1 MSETRTVHD
10 PFIGIDVE
18 VSDKLV
24 DRLRGKYA
32 IGPHLPNGNPEFGWR
47 QFQAPPIQ
55 HEAADKIEALEA
67 EITRFRTELETA
79 RSEEREA
86 CAALIS
92 TGAFCRHVE
101 HVQEY
106 CDCRAMAAAIR
117 ARAPLPPAD
126 GGAE

>member
-10 PFIGIDVE
+10 PFIGVDVE
-18 VSDKLV
+18 VSCKLI

-32 IGPHLPNGNPEFGWR
+32 VGPHLPNGNPEFGWR

-79 RSEEREA
+79 RKYATRLCECLHEQHYWDNA
-86 CAALIS
+86 GWNVLPDLLGVLTQIDNMS
-92 TGAFCRHVE
+92 TGLS
-101 HVQEY
+101 
-106 CDCRAMAAAIR
+106 RASR
-117 ARAPLPPAD
+117 SDL
-126 GGAE
+126 